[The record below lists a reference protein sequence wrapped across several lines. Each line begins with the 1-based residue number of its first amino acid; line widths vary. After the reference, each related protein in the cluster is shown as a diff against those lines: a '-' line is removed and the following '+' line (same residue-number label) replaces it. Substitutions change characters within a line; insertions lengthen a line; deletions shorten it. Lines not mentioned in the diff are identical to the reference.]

1 MNKLKVAA
9 IGVIALLAIVVVLQN
24 MQAVREVNRVTSDMK
39 CGRSSPPRG
48 AFRAREV

>member
-24 MQAVREVNRVTSDMK
+24 MQAVREVNRL
-39 CGRSSPPRG
+39 GYQ
-48 AFRAREV
+48 

>member
-24 MQAVREVNRVTSDMK
+24 MQAVREVKRLGYQRHEMRTLVAAK
-39 CGRSSPPRG
+39 RCI
-48 AFRAREV
+48 